1 MSTYVKSFENNPDN
15 NKEVGLPLQDLKSE
29 HTTVRQYFEEPEYSR
44 DDRPSYFYVTLFIAN
59 SIALVTLPMNW
70 MVLPFI
76 LIQAGFFIGLLEL
89 MHQSVHRNFVMNR
102 KLNEVLGVFASS
114 LIGFNLISYRYFHL
128 EHHRHTC
135 DELDPEGI
143 LYAHS
148 PATRWSALITP
159 LAHIWVA
166 FSINKLS
173 SKYVP
178 KSKHQEWRRCGAIS
192 LAIWS
197 SLGLFAAIAPEQF
210 LLVYLIP
217 FCLFAYID
225 SFFSQAEHYETTYRQ
240 SGEKIDVSSVSYDIK
255 LPTWISHLV
264 LSRNLHRIHHVW
276 PRTRWFEA
284 PARLELLDRLQQGR
298 TLTFPAFIKKWMQG
312 GPRLWLP
319 TTPKI
324 PS

>member
-1 MSTYVKSFENNPDN
+1 MSTYVKTIASCLTDHR
-15 NKEVGLPLQDLKSE
+15 EVDGVALKVAT
-29 HTTVRQYFEEPEYSR
+29 HQATVRELLEEPEPSK
-44 DDRPSYFYVTLFIAN
+44 DDRPSYLYVAAFIAN
-59 SIALVTLPMNW
+59 SAILMWLPVGWALI
-70 MVLPFI
+70 PFI

-102 KLNEVLGVFASS
+102 KVNEVLGGFAAS
-114 LIGFNLISYRYFHL
+114 LIGYNLISYRYFHL

-148 PATRWSALITP
+148 PETRWSALITP

-173 SKYVP
+173 TKYVP
-178 KSKHQEWRRCGAIS
+178 KSRQQEWRRCGAFA
-192 LAIWS
+192 LAVWS
-197 SLGLFAAIAPEQF
+197 SLGLFAAIAPQAF
-210 LLVYLIP
+210 VAAYLIP

-225 SFFSQAEHYETTYRQ
+225 SFFSQAEHYDTTYRKPE
-240 SGEKIDVSSVSYDIK
+240 EKIDVSLVSYDIK
-255 LPTWISHLV
+255 LPTLLSHLV

-284 PARLELLDRLQQGR
+284 PNRLETLNNSQQGR
-298 TLTFPAFIKKWMQG
+298 TMSFPVFIRKWLKG

-319 TTPKI
+319 TNSLIK
-324 PS
+324 